1 MAFIWLRIAMERTD
15 KEIEYLLMTDEDF
28 INSKKFN
35 YSIKEVLAKHPE
47 GIAPAFICRFLK
59 IDPLKF
65 PVIFQEILDKLQKS
79 ILSY

>member
-1 MAFIWLRIAMERTD
+1 MDRTE
-15 KEIEYLLMTDEDF
+15 KEIEHLLMNDEYF

-35 YSIKEVLAKHPE
+35 YSLSEVLAKHPD
-47 GIAPAFICRFLK
+47 GIAPVLICRFLK

-65 PVIFQEILDKLQKS
+65 PVIFQEILDKLQRS